1 MQEIT
6 VGEAIRMMAREALKS
21 EDMFFEYPTGNIL
34 CAVLGKS
41 PNEVDAEAYA
51 NPRSV
56 LTQLK
61 NSYITTTTA
70 RMPELRDNDL
80 RVKAKFKTYGF
91 KEFEKYDIEDE
102 DCRYNLH
109 PDADKNGVEYLQ
121 MKIVK
126 GAVKLGSRGSNDIKD
141 EMLRK
146 KIESEVIDKVISLI
160 GMINPDLSKYQDD
173 SIMRAV
179 LSETTSIKET
189 IVKVIKDME
198 VK

>member
-1 MQEIT
+1 MEAIT
-6 VGEAIRMMAREALKS
+6 LGEAIRMMAREALKS

-34 CAVLGKS
+34 CAVLGKNPS
-41 PNEVDAEAYA
+41 EVDAEAYA

-80 RVKAKFKTYGF
+80 RVKARFKTYGF

-109 PDADKNGVEYLQ
+109 PDADKNGIEYLQ

-126 GAVKLGSRGSNDIKD
+126 GAVKLGTRGSNDIKD

-146 KIESEVIDKVISLI
+146 KIESEVIDKMVSLI
-160 GMINPDLSKYQDD
+160 VMINPDLSKYRDD
-173 SIMRAV
+173 TVMRSV
-179 LSETTSIKET
+179 LNETTSIKEA
-189 IVKVIKDME
+189 IVKAIKD
-198 VK
+198 VGAK